1 MFAQPVSAIA
11 AVFVVISSAGA
22 MSTAIAQANQMP
34 LGGSRSSLQLAQ
46 APSRPRPD
54 EAQWLRELNLNA
66 NQMRQIQAI
75 RQQYQSQLNQE
86 RQALQQ
92 ASQELRQLMTTN
104 ASADQIRQKFTQV
117 QTLRQKLANT
127 RLDSM
132 LAIRTVLNPQQRQK
146 LGELMGRKNK
156 QLRDWASDR
165 NF

>member
-104 ASADQIRQKFTQV
+104 ASADQIRQK
-117 QTLRQKLANT
+117 LANT